1 MLSRVARRFPIVP
14 LELEHVAN
22 PQSLALEMR
31 VSVSGMRIS
40 TDKLSIVG
48 KLGA

>member
-22 PQSLALEMR
+22 PESLTLEMR
-31 VSVSGMRIS
+31 GTVSGTRIS
-40 TDKLSIVG
+40 TDKLSFVG
-48 KLGA
+48 KLGT